1 MEDRYSNEEF
11 QYNSDD
17 RYTPA
22 KKTGSRFAAGFLAGA
37 FCTLCVCVLIIGGM
51 LLAAGKFRIPGIPF
65 GGPSVTVTPPET
77 QADAQGNGDQTAP
90 SGSAEQAPQAGSAY
104 APDGAEF
111 SKEFENKITEINQYI
126 DSMFIFPIDKDKMLD
141 EAVKGY
147 MNGLGDIYSSYYT
160 PEEYKE
166 TLDDSDGNYVGIGVV
181 VQQDANTNA
190 VKVMNVYPGSPA
202 EAGGMQNEDIIIKV
216 EGEDIASWS
225 LNDVVKAIRG
235 VEGTPVN
242 VTVYRSG
249 EEIEISMVRKGLT
262 KITVESEML
271 EDHVGYIRLTEF
283 DAVSVD
289 QMRKAIGELQ
299 AQGMERMVLDL
310 RDNPGGLLTTVVTL
324 ADDFLPQ
331 ANIFYFKDKA
341 GRRTDYNSEQSQIY
355 TGPMTVLINGNSASA
370 SEVLSGTLKDNDRA
384 LLIGEQSFGKGIVQS
399 FYPLSD
405 GSGIKITTSHYFTPL
420 GTDIHG
426 VGITP
431 DIEIKDDRNTEEDE
445 QLVRAVEEV
454 KKLK

>member
-1 MEDRYSNEEF
+1 MEEHFSREEYQDDFNDRYVPE
-11 QYNSDD
+11 
-17 RYTPA
+17 R
-22 KKTGSRFAAGFLAGA
+22 KKGSRFAAGFLTGS
-37 FCTLCVCVLIIGGM
+37 FCTLCVCALIIGAM
-51 LLAAGKFRIPGIPF
+51 LLLTGKFMIPGLPV
-65 GGPSVTVTPPET
+65 GGPSVSVTPAET
-77 QADAQGNGDQTAP
+77 QESPQQEQTDGAQDQQAQSTDQTTH
-90 SGSAEQAPQAGSAY
+90 
-104 APDGAEF
+104 APDPGEF
-111 SKEFENKITEINQYI
+111 SDAFEAKITEINKYI
-126 DSMFIFPIDKDKMLD
+126 DPMFIFPIDREKMLN
-141 EAVKGY
+141 EAIKGY

-190 VKVMNVYPGSPA
+190 VKVMNVYPDSPA

-216 EGEDIASWS
+216 EGEDISAWS
-225 LNDVVKAIRG
+225 LNEVVKAIRG
-235 VEGTPVN
+235 EEGTPVN
-242 VTVYRSG
+242 ITVYRSG
-249 EEIEISMVRKGLT
+249 EEVEISMIRKGLT

-283 DAVSVD
+283 DAVSID
-289 QMRKAIGELQ
+289 QMRKAVSELK

-324 ADDFLPQ
+324 ADDFLPK

-341 GRRTDYNSEQSQIY
+341 GNRTDYNSEASLIY
-355 TGPMTVLINGNSASA
+355 DGPMTVLINGNSASA
-370 SEVLSGTLKDNDRA
+370 SEVLSGTLKDNGRA
-384 LLIGEQSFGKGIVQS
+384 VLVGEKSFGKGIVQS

>member
-1 MEDRYSNEEF
+1 MEDRYSNEEYLNND
-11 QYNSDD
+11 QEPYV
-17 RYTPA
+17 P
-22 KKTGSRFAAGFLAGA
+22 KKKSGSKFAAGFLAGA
-37 FCTLCVCVLIIGGM
+37 FSTLCVCVLIVGVM
-51 LLAAGKFRIPGIPF
+51 LLASGKFGIPGMF
-65 GGPSVTVTPPET
+65 TGGSSVTVTPPESQQAEENGNPGSAAGT
-77 QADAQGNGDQTAP
+77 QDNAADA
-90 SGSAEQAPQAGSAY
+90 GSQY
-104 APDGAEF
+104 APNAAEF
-111 SKEFENKITEINQYI
+111 SPQFEEKISEINEYI
-126 DSMFIFPIDKDKMLD
+126 DSMFIFPIDQEKMLD

-147 MNGLGDIYSSYYT
+147 VNGLGDIYSAYYT
-160 PEEYKE
+160 PEEYQE

-190 VKVMNVYPGSPA
+190 VKVMNVYPDSPA

-216 EGEDIASWS
+216 EGEDISTWS
-225 LNDVVKAIRG
+225 LNEVVKAIRG

-249 EEIEISMVRKGLT
+249 EEVEISMIRKGLT

-271 EDHVGYIRLTEF
+271 QDHVGYLKLTEF
-283 DAVSVD
+283 DAVSIE
-289 QMRKAIGELQ
+289 QMRSAVKELQ

-341 GRRTDYNSEQSQIY
+341 GNRTDYNSEPSQLY

-384 LLIGEQSFGKGIVQS
+384 LIVGEQSFGKGIVQS

-405 GSGIKITTSHYFTPL
+405 GSGIKLTTSHYFTPD

-426 VGITP
+426 VGIAP